1 MEKQTQTQTNIPDS
15 LVSGLAY
22 VWTNDYFNKN
32 AVTRK
37 VKAGINKLCKC
48 YIKNRYSAAEPG
60 GFESDIII

>member
-1 MEKQTQTQTNIPDS
+1 M
-15 LVSGLAY
+15 SGLAY